1 MADLRSEC
9 KEILSAHLGR
19 KLTPK
24 ESASILPGI
33 RAHMARLRQ
42 EEPDLWSVMTKDERV
57 AAAADR
63 LANNL
68 REQARAVRRRSYLQA
83 VQAEKLQKIYRN
95 NAEQGLYGKRSVAK
109 ILSDTYRYTKGVQQ
123 QYFSRISKQ
132 LSEALPGRFGG
143 YMEDAKSAYAL
154 VQELM
159 GEESQN
165 AEAKKVAAVVSKTF
179 SDLRT
184 RFNRAGGDIGELLD
198 WALPQSHDANR
209 VAAAARRLSKN
220 RLDLVRSFTPAQN
233 REAWVDFIMPLVDRQ
248 RYLDDEG
255 NLLSDDQ
262 MREFLGEC
270 WRTISTQGTGD
281 DFGSRVAGARRAT
294 RANRYSQ
301 HRAIHFKDAQSYI
314 TYEQKFGTGSV
325 MSTIV
330 GRVRSMSKDIALLES
345 LGPNPTTSFEMLD
358 RIADADLK
366 NATSNESTADRGWKY
381 RDINGSLGVKVRDMW
396 NVLNGNADIPAGT
409 GVFASF
415 MQGARNLQVAGKLGS
430 AFISSFSDIPS
441 YWIAMATNRMNPFTA
456 PFGLIR
462 WLSKR
467 DREFATRAGILADTV
482 SSGLC
487 RWYDDNV
494 GNGITAILADTTI
507 RLSLLEAWT
516 NGIRRAFGLNY
527 MAAAGKLVATKEWGG
542 LDAYDRSRFERH
554 GITESDWRLL
564 RMARPEDYKGCK
576 MLTRQ
581 SLEAIDPAR
590 LQAAGFTT
598 GYRDQVASKY
608 LAMLTD
614 EMHMASIEPDLATRT
629 AASRGY
635 QRGTIDGELARSIML
650 FKSFPFAVLTRHF
663 ERMNSIG
670 RGVQAQTGSRA
681 FGLAARS
688 GYAAGVI
695 VATTCFGALSLQA
708 ANILA
713 GRDMQDVQQWEF
725 WGNAM
730 VKGGGLGIL
739 GDMIYNGVFTEGAYG
754 APNVINFLGPIAGSA
769 FDTWDIG
776 AGLVGSAL
784 YDRETKVGAKVL
796 RLVRGNT
803 PFMNLWYVKGA
814 LDHAVFNDLN
824 EMLSPGYLRRQR
836 DRAKRTQ
843 GQEYWWRQDELFP
856 RRLPR
861 MADVPNR

>member
-1 MADLRSEC
+1 MADLRAEC

-63 LANNL
+63 LANSL
-68 REQARAVRRRSYLQA
+68 REQAQAVRRRSYLQA

-159 GEESQN
+159 GENSGS

-270 WRTISTQGTGD
+270 WRTISTQGNGD

-358 RIADADLK
+358 RLADADFER
-366 NATSNESTADRGWKY
+366 ARSNESTAKRAWKY
-381 RDINGSLGVKVRDMW
+381 RDLNGALGVETRDMW
-396 NVLNGNADIPAGT
+396 SVLNGNADIPAGT
-409 GVFASF
+409 GAFASF

-430 AFISSFSDIPS
+430 AFISSFSDIPT
-441 YWIAMATNRMNPFTA
+441 YCIAMAVNRMNPFKA
-456 PFGLIR
+456 PFDLML
-462 WLSKR
+462 WLSKE

-494 GNGITAILADTTI
+494 GNGVTAILADATI

-516 NGIRRAFGLNY
+516 NTIRRCFGLNL
-527 MAAAGKLVATKEWGG
+527 MASVGKLVSTKQWGA

-554 GITESDWRLL
+554 GITEDDWRLL
-564 RMARPEDYKGCK
+564 RMAQPEDYKGCK

-581 SLEAIDPAR
+581 ALEAISPAR
-590 LQAAGFTT
+590 LQAAGFTA

-614 EMHMASIEPDLATRT
+614 EMQMASLEPDLATR
-629 AASRGY
+629 AGASRGR
-635 QRGTIDGELARSIML
+635 QKGTISGELIRSIML
-650 FKSFPFAVLTRHF
+650 FKSFPFAMMTRHF
-663 ERMNSIG
+663 ERLNSIG
-670 RGVQAQTGSRA
+670 RAVQAQTGSRA
-681 FGLAARS
+681 LGIAART
-688 GYAAGVI
+688 GYASAVI
-695 VATTCFGALSLQA
+695 LGTAFFGAFSLQA
-708 ANILA
+708 ANLLA
-713 GRDMQDVQQWEF
+713 GRDMQDMRRAEF
-725 WGNAM
+725 WGNAL
-730 VKGGGLGIL
+730 VKGGGLGVM
-739 GDMIYNGVFTEGAYG
+739 GDMIYNGVFSENAYG
-754 APNVINFLGPIAGSA
+754 SPNVLNFLGPVAGTV
-769 FDTWDIG
+769 FDTWDV
-776 AGLVGSAL
+776 AMSMRDSAV
-784 YDRETKVGAKVL
+784 YDKETKWQMKAL

-803 PFMNLWYVKGA
+803 PFLNIWYAKTA

-861 MADVPNR
+861 MADAPNR